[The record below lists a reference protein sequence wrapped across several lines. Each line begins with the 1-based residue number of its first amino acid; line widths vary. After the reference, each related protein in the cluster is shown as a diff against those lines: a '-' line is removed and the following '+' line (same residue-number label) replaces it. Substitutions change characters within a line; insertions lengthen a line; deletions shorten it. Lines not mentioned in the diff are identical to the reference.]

1 MTGSSTETFTE
12 IVKSVIVIAVLV
24 YFLYCIFQIPPFS
37 TFWGGWWNAYGVYLI
52 IVIIAIIVIIVI
64 VGGLKIYFRL
74 GETSY
79 SLPSTEAAEAAREEK
94 PAEDT
99 LFQKVVEA
107 IRNFEPSRRYR
118 NEFGY
123 HTELQGYLKSHF
135 PGSKVELKTG
145 SSRPDIVIGD
155 IAIEVKGPTTSR
167 ELQTIPDKII
177 RYSRYYPKIIV
188 VLFEPKVNP
197 RLLHEW
203 RKGLRETRFPRL
215 KALKIIVKPYKPK
228 Y

>member
-1 MTGSSTETFTE
+1 MTDSFSKTVIE
-12 IVKSVIVIAVLV
+12 IVESIIVIAVLIYV
-24 YFLYCIFQIPPFS
+24 VYCIFQIPPFS
-37 TFWGGWWNAYGVYLI
+37 TFWNRWWSAYGVYLI
-52 IVIIAIIVIIVI
+52 ITIIAFITI

-135 PGSKVELKTG
+135 PDSRVELKTG
-145 SSRPDIVIGD
+145 SSRPDIVISD
-155 IAIEVKGPTTSR
+155 IAIEVKGPTTR
-167 ELQTIPDKII
+167 RDLQTIPDKII
-177 RYSRYYPKIIV
+177 RYSRYYSKIII

-197 RLLHEW
+197 RFLREW
-203 RKGLRETRFPRL
+203 LKGLKETHFPRV
-215 KALKIIVKPYKPK
+215 KAIKIIVKPYKLR